1 MKTYDLNLLRTLDA
15 LLDAG
20 SVTGAA
26 ERLHLSVPAMS
37 HALARLREVVGDP
50 LLVRAGRRLVPT
62 PRAAALRE
70 PVAQLLAQTAALV
83 QAPRP
88 DDLSSVDRTF
98 VVRAPDGFSIGY
110 GGALGGALM
119 AVMPLAQ
126 LQFVTETTGDLGA
139 LRDDRIDLDIG
150 AFRPRDPEIEVVD
163 LFHQTLVAVART
175 DHPLAARPATAR
187 RYAAQAHVD
196 IQRRPGAPSAVDD
209 VLATLGLTRRV
220 VVTVSHAG
228 AAPVVAAR
236 GGFVA
241 TVTERMAQA
250 MAAGF
255 GLAIVP
261 LPFLPRGEPVVMA
274 WHPRHAA
281 DSAHTWLRG
290 QVLAVVA
297 AASAARGY
305 ETPVGRQ
312 PSSNST
318 RRRFNDLADAAS
330 QRSECARHPSLNF
343 PGCSSFNSELSRRGL
358 AIRGISLAGC

>member
-26 ERLHLSVPAMS
+26 ERLHLSVPATS
-37 HALARLREVVGDP
+37 HALARLREVIGDP

-70 PVAQLLAQTAALV
+70 PVAQLLAQAAALV
-83 QAPRP
+83 QVPRAN
-88 DDLSSVDRTF
+88 DLKTTERTF
-98 VVRAPDGFSIGY
+98 VVRAPDSFAIAY
-110 GGALGGALM
+110 GGALGAALT

-126 LQFVTETTGDLGA
+126 LRFVTETTGDAGA
-139 LRDDRIDLDIG
+139 LRDDRIDLDVG
-150 AFRPRDPEIEVVD
+150 TFRPRDPELEVID
-163 LFHQTLVAVART
+163 LFHQPLVAVVRA

-196 IQRRPGAPSAVDD
+196 VQRREGAPSAVDD
-209 VLATLGLTRRV
+209 ALAVLGLSRRV

-228 AAPVVAAR
+228 AAPIVAAR
-236 GGFVA
+236 GNFVA

-250 MAAGF
+250 MAPGF

-274 WHPRHAA
+274 WHPRRVA
-281 DSAHTWLRG
+281 DPAHVWLRQ
-290 QVLAVVA
+290 QVLAVI
-297 AASAARGY
+297 SAAGTAQSHRT
-305 ETPVGRQ
+305 EQT
-312 PSSNST
+312 
-318 RRRFNDLADAAS
+318 
-330 QRSECARHPSLNF
+330 
-343 PGCSSFNSELSRRGL
+343 
-358 AIRGISLAGC
+358 